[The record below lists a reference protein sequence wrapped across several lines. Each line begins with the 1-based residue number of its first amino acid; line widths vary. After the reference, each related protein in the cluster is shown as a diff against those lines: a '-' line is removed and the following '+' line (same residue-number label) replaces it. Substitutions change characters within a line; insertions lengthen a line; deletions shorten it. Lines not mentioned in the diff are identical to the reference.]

1 MLMIMLRAC
10 VLLSCGFLSFT
21 ASADNSVPVNVFS
34 HSPNTAVNT
43 VGRLPS
49 NSSMVTPVNTV
60 NRVPSYTAA
69 VVPVNAVN
77 RVASDSVTTLPN
89 GAANRV
95 FSNTTYSAPAN
106 TAHPVAKTV
115 YSVPVNTV
123 NRAPSPVVPT
133 SMVSHSPAN
142 ILKSAPAINS
152 DNNVVQANDDVWLL
166 IDTKAHKI
174 EVKQG
179 NATIE
184 TITGIAIGRRGA
196 GLKHHRG
203 DDITPYG
210 NYQIGWVGE
219 RSNFHKFFGL
229 DYPSVQDAEI
239 GLKRG
244 IITERN
250 YYDIVTAH
258 QLHLVPPQNTPLG
271 GKIGIHGIGAGDAT
285 VHQLFDWT
293 HGCIALT
300 NQQIDH
306 LSQWIDTG
314 TVVKIR

>member
-10 VLLSCGFLSFT
+10 VLLSCSFLSFT
-21 ASADNSVPVNVFS
+21 ASADNAVPVNVFGGV
-34 HSPNTAVNT
+34 PNKANFVPTAV
-43 VGRLPS
+43 S
-49 NSSMVTPVNTV
+49 
-60 NRVPSYTAA
+60 RVPSNVSNHA
-69 VVPVNAVN
+69 VVTNTANVIKPVNVPTAVSRVPSN
-77 RVASDSVTTLPN
+77 RSNQAVVTN
-89 GAANRV
+89 IANL
-95 FSNTTYSAPAN
+95 
-106 TAHPVAKTV
+106 AK
-115 YSVPVNTV
+115 PVNLVPTAV
-123 NRAPSPVVPT
+123 SRFPSIVTAPSSTKDTNIGSTTPT
-133 SMVSHSPAN
+133 N
-142 ILKSAPAINS
+142 GI
-152 DNNVVQANDDVWLL
+152 WLL
-166 IDTKAHKI
+166 VDTKAHKI

-179 NATIE
+179 EQTLE

-210 NYQIGWVGE
+210 NYRIGWVGE
-219 RSNFHKFFGL
+219 KSNFHKFFGL

-239 GLKRG
+239 ALKRG

-258 QLHLVPPQNTPLG
+258 QLHLVPPQDTPLG
-271 GKIGIHGIGAGDAT
+271 GKIGIHGLGAGDAT

-314 TVVKIR
+314 TMVKIR